1 MPTIANYLKYL
12 QESFMVQKAERYD
25 IKGRKYI
32 STPSK
37 YYYTDIGLRNAFLN
51 FKQYEETHIMENIIY
66 NELIYRGNNV
76 DVGVVE
82 IRVDENGKRTKKQLE
97 VDFVVNQGSKRYYIQ
112 SAFALPDKEK
122 MDQEQASLVKIAD
135 SFKKIIIVSGNAKI
149 WRNEQG
155 ITIMSVFDFLL
166 NEDSLDY

>member
-1 MPTIANYLKYL
+1 MYPK
-12 QESFMVQKAERYD
+12 
-25 IKGRKYI
+25 
-32 STPSK
+32 SK
-37 YYYTDIGLRNAFLN
+37 MI
-51 FKQYEETHIMENIIY
+51 
-66 NELIYRGNNV
+66 
-76 DVGVVE
+76 
-82 IRVDENGKRTKKQLE
+82 KQLE

-122 MDQEQASLVKIAD
+122 IDQEQASLVRISD

-155 ITIMSVFDFLL
+155 ITIISLFDFLL

>member
-1 MPTIANYLKYL
+1 
-12 QESFMVQKAERYD
+12 
-25 IKGRKYI
+25 
-32 STPSK
+32 
-37 YYYTDIGLRNAFLN
+37 
-51 FKQYEETHIMENIIY
+51 MENIIY
-66 NELIYRGNNV
+66 NELIYRGYNV

-122 MDQEQASLVKIAD
+122 MDQEQASLVKISD

-155 ITIMSVFDFLL
+155 IMIIVPLRENPFRQVGD
-166 NEDSLDY
+166 ESLSFFAFCISQTSCIFSCVLQSAALQCTF

>member
-1 MPTIANYLKYL
+1 MGTCTYFLKQELQIEQYREIYLRDICERYDINDGRGMEELMKLLASAIGSFTNPQKVSDTFTSSGRKGISMPTIANYLKHL

-51 FKQYEETHIMENIIY
+51 FRQYKETHIMENIIY
-66 NELIYRGNNV
+66 NELIYRGYNV

-82 IRVDENGKRTKKQLE
+82 IRADEDGKK
-97 VDFVVNQGSKRYYIQ
+97 NQ
-112 SAFALPDKEK
+112 E
-122 MDQEQASLVKIAD
+122 
-135 SFKKIIIVSGNAKI
+135 
-149 WRNEQG
+149 
-155 ITIMSVFDFLL
+155 TIRSRFCG
-166 NEDSLDY
+166 